1 MLNSS
6 EMPASPCL
14 ELGHLPAPS
23 SAAATTTTTT
33 MRHRSSAT
41 RIRKRLCRC
50 SGQRPELK
58 PEPAAQ
64 LELPLATAT
73 ATATATTAATTI
85 RRTTTSPRSSA
96 GLSLGLIGAA
106 VLHTTNALTATVGA
120 LDAVALPLQGTA
132 TPLPATHDLNATLL
146 SSTSGAL
153 YNDSRAT
160 LDAGLAAAEGA
171 EDWFDDLFWLLKA
184 SVMLLIIIAAICGN
198 LLVIISV
205 MRVRKLRV
213 ITNYF
218 VVSLAMADIM
228 VAIMA
233 MTFNFSVQV
242 TGRWNFS
249 PFLCDLWN
257 SLDVYFSTASIL
269 HLCCISVDR
278 YYAIV
283 KPLKYPISM
292 TKRVVGIMLLNTWI
306 SPALLSFLPI
316 FIGWYTTDK
325 HKVFVKEHPE
335 QCSFVVNTYYA
346 IISSSISFWI
356 PCTIMIFTYLAI
368 FREANRQEK
377 QLMMR
382 HGNAMLMHRPSMQP
396 SGEALSGSGSSKT
409 LTLHEVEQEHTPTKD
424 KHLIKMKREH
434 KAARTLGIIM
444 GTFILCWLPF
454 FVWYTLSMT
463 CDACQ
468 VPDIVVSILFWI
480 GYFNST
486 LNPLIYAYFNR
497 DFREAFRNTLLCLF
511 CNWWKDRH
519 MPLDIDIRRSSL
531 RYDQRAKSVYSESY
545 LNSNTP
551 SHRRQSQMV
560 DNL

>member
-1 MLNSS
+1 MQA
-6 EMPASPCL
+6 MQGL
-14 ELGHLPAPS
+14 ELGLLPALPT
-23 SAAATTTTTT
+23 AAAATT
-33 MRHRSSAT
+33 MRHRTSVT

-50 SGQRPELK
+50 SRRPEAE
-58 PEPAAQ
+58 PEQ
-64 LELPLATAT
+64 EQEQETAVQ
-73 ATATATTAATTI
+73 ARSI
-85 RRTTTSPRSSA
+85 RRSNTTTSNNNPSLNLTLISA
-96 GLSLGLIGAA
+96 TAALTAAA
-106 VLHTTNALTATVGA
+106 VLHTTNAVTATVGVV
-120 LDAVALPLQGTA
+120 DAVALPLQGTA
-132 TPLPATHDLNATLL
+132 MPMPALTHELNATLL
-146 SSTSGAL
+146 SSTAAAL
-153 YNDSRAT
+153 LNDSRSQ
-160 LDAGLAAAEGA
+160 LDAGVAPAGGVEH
-171 EDWFDDLFWLLKA
+171 WFDDAFWVLKA
-184 SVMLLIIIAAICGN
+184 FVMLFIIIAAICGN

-316 FIGWYTTDK
+316 FIGWYTTEQ
-325 HKVFVKEHPE
+325 HKIFVKENPE
-335 QCSFVVNTYYA
+335 QCSFVVNKFYA

-454 FVWYTLSMT
+454 FLWYTLSMT
-463 CDACQ
+463 CGPCQ
-468 VPDIVVSILFWI
+468 VPEIVVSILFWI

-545 LNSNTP
+545 LNSTTP
-551 SHRRQSQMV
+551 SHRRQSQLV

>member
-1 MLNSS
+1 MLLC
-6 EMPASPCL
+6 P
-14 ELGHLPAPS
+14 ELGPEPPRQRHRT
-23 SAAATTTTTT
+23 SAA
-33 MRHRSSAT
+33 
-41 RIRKRLCRC
+41 RIRKRPKCC
-50 SGQRPELK
+50 CGSEEEEQSGVLQRQTQAQAQPASPSYGHRQSLTLARVTAAALTAAAMLHTTSALATSASSSAD
-58 PEPAAQ
+58 PAA
-64 LELPLATAT
+64 
-73 ATATATTAATTI
+73 
-85 RRTTTSPRSSA
+85 SSA
-96 GLSLGLIGAA
+96 GS
-106 VLHTTNALTATVGA
+106 
-120 LDAVALPLQGTA
+120 ALPLPGTA
-132 TPLPATHDLNATLL
+132 TPASHELNATLL
-146 SSTSGAL
+146 SSTA
-153 YNDSRAT
+153 
-160 LDAGLAAAEGA
+160 AGLIFNESGHKEPGLGGLHPD
-171 EDWFDDLFWLLKA
+171 EDWLDNIFWVFKA
-184 SVMLLIIIAAICGN
+184 FVMLLIIIAAICGN

-242 TGRWNFS
+242 TGRWLFS

-316 FIGWYTTDK
+316 FIGWYTTDE
-325 HKVFVKEHPE
+325 HKVDVIEHPDR
-335 QCSFVVNTYYA
+335 CAFVVNKYYA
-346 IISSSISFWI
+346 VISSSISFWI

-454 FVWYTLSMT
+454 FLWYTLSMT
-463 CDACQ
+463 CEPCQ

-519 MPLDIDIRRSSL
+519 LPLDIDIRRSSL

-545 LNSNTP
+545 LNSTTP